1 MRGTREWSIAV
12 LVDVGAVVDQPLCDG
27 EALRTRS
34 SAAVCDPGEWSFLAI
49 AARTPMEVWVGSRL
63 GL

>member
-1 MRGTREWSIAV
+1 MRGTRE
-12 LVDVGAVVDQPLCDG
+12 VGPSPFWWTSVSVVDQPLCDG

-49 AARTPMEVWVGSRL
+49 AARTPMEVWVGSH
-63 GL
+63 